1 MRPSAREKKGSPFL
15 PLSMSVETAMRAG
28 WPTLAIL
35 VTVGPTVTCRFA
47 TRHFR
52 RGHVTNHVDSLVC
65 GAKARGGRNESLL
78 ESADSRGIPHV
89 YQMSD
94 ASGF

>member
-1 MRPSAREKKGSPFL
+1 MRPSARKKKSPFL

-35 VTVGPTVTCRFA
+35 VTVGPTVTCIFA

-78 ESADSRGIPHV
+78 ESADSRGISHV